1 MTGFVRAFKSATRG
15 ADMLNVSQVM
25 ARLNIG
31 KTAVYDLVKR
41 GELHKPVK
49 IGGSSRWIPEEIEA
63 DIEAMKAKRDEPTPV
78 TRRGRPRK
86 AASN

>member
-1 MTGFVRAFKSATRG
+1 
-15 ADMLNVSQVM
+15 MLNVSQVM

-86 AASN
+86 TAIN

>member
-1 MTGFVRAFKSATRG
+1 
-15 ADMLNVSQVM
+15 MLSVTQVM

-41 GELHKPVK
+41 GDLPKPVK
-49 IGGSSRWIPEEIEA
+49 IGGSSRWIPEEIDA
-63 DIEAMKAKRDEPTPV
+63 AIEVMKSKRDEPTTV

-86 AASN
+86 TNH

>member
-1 MTGFVRAFKSATRG
+1 
-15 ADMLNVSQVM
+15 MLNVTQVM

-41 GELHKPVK
+41 GDLPKPVK
-49 IGGSSRWIPEEIEA
+49 IGGSSRWIPEEIDAALEV
-63 DIEAMKAKRDEPTPV
+63 MKAKRDEPTPV

-86 AASN
+86 TNH

>member
-1 MTGFVRAFKSATRG
+1 
-15 ADMLNVSQVM
+15 MLNVSQVM

-41 GELHKPVK
+41 GELPKPVK
-49 IGGSSRWIPEEIEA
+49 IGGSSRWIPEEIDA
-63 DIEAMKAKRDEPTPV
+63 ALDVMKAKRDEPTPV
-78 TRRGRPRK
+78 SRRGRPRK

>member
-1 MTGFVRAFKSATRG
+1 
-15 ADMLNVSQVM
+15 MLNVSQVM

-49 IGGSSRWIPEEIEA
+49 NGGSSRWIPEEIEA

-86 AASN
+86 TTNN

>member
-1 MTGFVRAFKSATRG
+1 
-15 ADMLNVSQVM
+15 MLNVSQVM

-41 GELHKPVK
+41 GELPKPVK
-49 IGGSSRWIPEEIEA
+49 IGGSSRWIPEEVEASIEV
-63 DIEAMKAKRDEPTPV
+63 MKAKRDEPTPV

-86 AASN
+86 TTNN